1 MREHGRLLTLKE
13 KLMSMVDRRNK
24 DDIKILGM
32 F

>member
-13 KLMSMVDRRNK
+13 KLISLIDPSDRLE
-24 DDIKILGM
+24 IKTLAM